1 MKNFK
6 KISKVKLKSINGGG
20 KGGPFNCPPGYFHCP
35 LPWGNEGICLP
46 HENHMACPDL

>member
-1 MKNFK
+1 MKNLK
-6 KISKVKLKSINGGG
+6 KFSREKLKQVKGNGSA
-20 KGGPFNCPPGYFHCP
+20 FNCPPGYYNCP